1 MGDELVVHQKSS
13 LIERLDSK
21 PGAIGSDNPFYW
33 YIHLKSLGKR
43 AQTKEMVEE
52 AVNGF
57 NVDNHAYTILKV
69 IAKKYLT
76 RDVCEIAVRK
86 NGLNLKYVPE
96 QYRDISM
103 CKSAVQSDGGALRD
117 VPTQILLGDKGY
129 EICRTAVCNDFEGQ
143 ALSFVPDCYFRG
155 KEGKAL
161 CEAAVRANG
170 YALEYVPKRLITKEL
185 ARAAIETP
193 FPVKEIL
200 WPDGSCLARSAYRS
214 YRPALSLVPEKC
226 MSEELVAL
234 SARLC
239 PESLSYAPSEFV
251 SRDLCLELVERDP
264 MNLRYVP
271 MPDKKLVDSALQ
283 ANPRAILAV
292 PESMLTLK
300 RCRDALRR
308 DPTIPIE
315 KLPESHHKKLEKEF
329 RSDAFIKYKPI
340 ALETPALPGEEEQAI
355 SCSDESRAYDLSVT
369 DSPGETIY
377 YISDIHLEHQL
388 VKKPGD
394 IAKLSLLEIRE
405 RIDNKIAELLA
416 SVPDTRST
424 LLIGG
429 DVADSVELE
438 ALFYERLTSFSS
450 RHDWW
455 QGDIFAVLGNHE
467 LWDGD
472 PTGLEPARPIDEI
485 ITDYRQ
491 AMPRGVTLLE
501 NELFIVYKGLRSTV
515 LGEDAILNAS
525 VEELAEAC
533 VNSTFLLLGGIGFSG
548 LNPVYNAEMGLYRAA
563 VSTEEDIAR
572 SRRFRAIYEK
582 VLASAENIPVIV
594 LTHTQMADW
603 SDARYNPKWI
613 YVSGHTHQNMFLLQ
627 DDGTSVFSDNQ
638 VGYKPKPWHLN
649 GFTVDVHRYDPFKD
663 YPDGI
668 HQITREQYVEFN
680 RCQGIM
686 MQSMK
691 HPGDLYALK
700 YGGVYMFV
708 LESASSLCLLEGGR
722 RHKLDYDISY
732 YYENLPEYVRKV
744 RSAFMPY
751 QKALSMVSDEVMAI
765 GGSGSIHGCIVDI
778 DWFNHI
784 YLNPFDGKVTPY
796 FALNTTDKLVF
807 KNVESLLSSS
817 PFPPQLSNGES
828 MLARYLSTPSRE
840 KKFPIL
846 SRTSSKKWELAVV
859 PQVVLDRS
867 MYEPSR
873 IMRSIQYIFD
883 QNVLRIW
890 NDAVLAIEDRGEF
903 GALAGTNGLIGP

>member
-161 CEAAVRANG
+161 CEAAVRTNG

-200 WPDGSCLARSAYRS
+200 WPDGSCLAQSAYRS
-214 YRPALSLVPEKC
+214 YRPVLSLVPEKC

-234 SARLC
+234 SARLY

-680 RCQGIM
+680 SCQDIM

-722 RHKLDYDISY
+722 RHKLDYDIRY

>member
-161 CEAAVRANG
+161 CEAAVRTNG

-200 WPDGSCLARSAYRS
+200 WPDGSCLAQSAYRS
-214 YRPALSLVPEKC
+214 YRQVLSLVPEKC

-234 SARLC
+234 SARLY

-722 RHKLDYDISY
+722 RHKLDYDIRY

>member
-1 MGDELVVHQKSS
+1 MEDSLAVCSS
-13 LIERLDSK
+13 GLIERLEGT
-21 PGAIGSDNPFYW
+21 PGAIGKVNPFYW
-33 YIHLKSLGKR
+33 YFHLKELGKR
-43 AQTKEMVEE
+43 AQTKKMVDE
-52 AVNGF
+52 AINGF
-57 NVDNHAYTILKV
+57 NVNNPAYAILKL

-76 RDVCEIAVRK
+76 REVCEIAVSK

-96 QYRDISM
+96 QYRDIAM
-103 CKSAVQSDGGALRD
+103 CLAAVQSDGGALGE
-117 VPTQILLGDKGY
+117 VPERILLGDKGY
-129 EICRTAVCNDFEGQ
+129 EICLTAVRNDFSGR
-143 ALSFVPDCYFRG
+143 ALSFVPACHLRG

-161 CEAAVRANG
+161 CEAAVQANG

-185 ARAAIETP
+185 ARLAIEAP
-193 FPVKEIL
+193 FPVRELL
-200 WPDGSCLARSAYRS
+200 WPDGSRSTRSAYRS
-214 YRPALSLVPEKC
+214 YCPVLSLVPEKC
-226 MSEELVAL
+226 MSEELVAM
-234 SARLC
+234 SARLY
-239 PESLSYAPSEFV
+239 PESLDYAPAEFV
-251 SRDLCLELVERDP
+251 SRDLCLEMVERDP
-264 MNLRYVP
+264 MNLRYVH
-271 MPDKKLVDSALQ
+271 MPDKKLVECALQ
-283 ANPRAILAV
+283 ANPRAVLAV

-300 RCRDALRR
+300 LCRDALRR
-308 DPTIPIE
+308 DPTVPIE
-315 KLPESHHKKLEKEF
+315 KLPESYRKKLEKEF

-594 LTHTQMADW
+594 LTHTQMEDW

-680 RCQGIM
+680 RCQGII

-807 KNVESLLSSS
+807 KNVESLLLSS